1 MTENGRKMAEKWPKK
16 PLKMRFFSG
25 EKHGISLSGAK
36 TKFGEKGY
44 FVAKIAGKSEIF
56 AKNPQK
62 MDFGAEKI
70 TENG

>member
-1 MTENGRKMAEKWPKK
+1 MAEKTP
-16 PLKMRFFSG
+16 KMRIFSG

-44 FVAKIAGKSEIF
+44 FVAKIAGKSENF

-70 TENG
+70 TEKG